1 MFEDQRMDRK
11 MNGCDQVPFG
21 VSDPQRAEEKPVELE
36 RGLAEIK
43 KHLLFWK
50 LTRAQCRIFYAQP
63 SFRSQLETLI
73 HDPSQQVSLQFNRKG
88 RHHIIERR
96 R

>member
-50 LTRAQCRIFYAQP
+50 LTVDQSRIFYALRP
-63 SFRSQLETLI
+63 FRSQLEALI
-73 HDPSQQVSLQFNRKG
+73 HDPSQQIHLRLG
-88 RHHIIERR
+88 GD
-96 R
+96 